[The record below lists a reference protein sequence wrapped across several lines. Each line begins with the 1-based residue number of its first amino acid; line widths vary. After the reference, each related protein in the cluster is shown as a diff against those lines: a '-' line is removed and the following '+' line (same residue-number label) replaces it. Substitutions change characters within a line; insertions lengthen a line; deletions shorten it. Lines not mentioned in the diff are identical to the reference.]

1 MHRRAVLS
9 LGLGALGAGMTGA
22 RTSAQSP
29 GGTLK
34 IVFPF
39 APGGPGDA
47 VSRMLADGIST
58 IFNHPAIVENRTGAD
73 GRLGINFVKNANP
86 DGNTLLVTTG
96 PTMWLMHMVH
106 SSPGFDPFMDFAP
119 IAQLASY
126 DFAIA
131 AANTTG
137 VKTMGELVAWIK
149 ANPSKASY
157 GIPGAGTIP
166 HFTGV
171 RLSQLIGA
179 DMVRVVYRGGVP
191 AVNDVISGQIP
202 IVVLTTADCLQQH
215 RAGNLRILATTGSER
230 SPFAPDVPTLRESG
244 IDLTG
249 DAWYA
254 LWAPADT
261 PPDTIARLNS
271 AAVQMLAKDDTKQR
285 LKLLGLIAAG
295 GTPGQLAT
303 AMTDATALWGPII
316 KETGYRIEQ

>member
-1 MHRRAVLS
+1 MHRRAMLS
-9 LGLGALGAGMTGA
+9 LGFGALGAAALGT
-22 RTSAQSP
+22 RTSAQTPS
-29 GGTLK
+29 GTIK

-39 APGGPGDA
+39 SPGGPGDA
-47 VSRMLADGIST
+47 VSRMVADSIASVLDR
-58 IFNHPAIVENRTGAD
+58 PAIVDNRTGAD
-73 GRLGINFVKNANP
+73 GRLGINFVKNATA
-86 DGNTLLVTTG
+86 DGSTLLVTTG

-106 SSPGFDPFMDFAP
+106 ANPGFDPTTDFAP

-131 AANTTG
+131 VANTIG
-137 VKTMGELVAWIK
+137 VKTMSELVAWIR

-171 RLSQLIGA
+171 RLSKLIGV
-179 DMVRVVYRGGVP
+179 DMVRVVYRGSVP

-202 IVVLTTADCLQQH
+202 IVVTTSADCLQQH
-215 RAGNLRILATTGSER
+215 RAGNLRILATTGNQR
-230 SPFAPDVPTLRESG
+230 SPFAPDVPTLRESA
-244 IDLTG
+244 IDLVG

-254 LWAPADT
+254 LWAPAGT

-271 AAVQMLAKDDTKQR
+271 AAVQMLAKDDAKQR
-285 LKLLGLIAAG
+285 LKLLGLVAAG